1 MEEKPWCP
9 WLHCAF
15 SIPSSLMCPPPA
27 PCFPPHLIPQLE
39 GKSEADECVLS
50 HSHINPVTSPRRDSQ
65 IPSDST
71 WYRVSAHSPHLAFSS
86 PSLLEPLAFYPGP
99 KPKTWILPHP
109 RPAHTLSIL
118 GTVQFP
124 SLSGLSAGP
133 AQRPQT
139 AQSRWT
145 WPQTLSV
152 RGTVPKCKHDPAVL
166 PRSSRCLWLRLPITS
181 HTTE

>member
-1 MEEKPWCP
+1 M
-9 WLHCAF
+9 
-15 SIPSSLMCPPPA
+15 
-27 PCFPPHLIPQLE
+27 
-39 GKSEADECVLS
+39 S
-50 HSHINPVTSPRRDSQ
+50 HSLINPVTSPRRDSNTLRLHVV
-65 IPSDST
+65 PNECSFP
-71 WYRVSAHSPHLAFSS
+71 RLAFSS

-118 GTVQFP
+118 GTVQSP
-124 SLSGLSAGP
+124 SLSGLSAGL

-145 WPQTLSV
+145 WPRTLSV

-181 HTTE
+181 HNRMRRLSKKQSLESEHGNPNVERVIA